1 MVPLLTDTAVASE
14 RVVSPRRRIK
24 REIFSENCTIL
35 NRTLDCSE
43 AFSFVYCSNM
53 ISAPDK
59 VERKAPI
66 AIRGRFPGAAA
77 VGRELGL
84 STSHVWRVL
93 AGERANIG
101 TADRILAAHS
111 RWLRRACRSAA

>member
-1 MVPLLTDTAVASE
+1 
-14 RVVSPRRRIK
+14 
-24 REIFSENCTIL
+24 
-35 NRTLDCSE
+35 
-43 AFSFVYCSNM
+43 M
-53 ISAPDK
+53 IGAPEK

-66 AIRGRFPGAAA
+66 ASRGRFPGAAA

-101 TADRILAAHS
+101 TAEAILAAHA
-111 RWLRRACRSAA
+111 RWLHRTGRSA